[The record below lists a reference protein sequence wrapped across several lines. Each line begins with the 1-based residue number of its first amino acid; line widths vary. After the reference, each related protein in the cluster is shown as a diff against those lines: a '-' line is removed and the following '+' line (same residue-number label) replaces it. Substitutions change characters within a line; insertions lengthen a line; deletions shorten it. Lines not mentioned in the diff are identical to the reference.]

1 MRRSRRITDEEKV
14 AMKIGSLLC
23 DLRLD
28 IEMVGNYFANSASF
42 VEYNRL
48 QVVAELAKE
57 ERENLNGRHNQYTL
71 F

>member
-1 MRRSRRITDEEKV
+1 MRINKRLTNEEKV
-14 AMKIGSLLC
+14 AMKIADLLC

-28 IEMVGNYFANSASF
+28 IDMVGTYFAQSASF

-48 QVVAELAKE
+48 QLISELAREEKE
-57 ERENLNGRHNQYTL
+57 NINVRHNQYTL